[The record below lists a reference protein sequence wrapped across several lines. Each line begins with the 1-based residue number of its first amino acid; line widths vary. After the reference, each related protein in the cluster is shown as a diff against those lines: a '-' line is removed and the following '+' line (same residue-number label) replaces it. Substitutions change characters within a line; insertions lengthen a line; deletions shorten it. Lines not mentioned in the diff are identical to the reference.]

1 MSKEKNLIELRDERK
16 QLMDKRRAL
25 IEVAKKEERKLTAD
39 EQKEADRL
47 EMDCK
52 DLDLQIEEQRAM
64 NRQNGTKHTSDDRP
78 FSLRKAIVA
87 RDRKSVG

>member
-25 IEVAKKEERKLTAD
+25 IEVAKKEERKLTAY
-39 EQKEADRL
+39 EHNEADRL

-52 DLDLQIEEQRAM
+52 VLDLQLDEQRA
-64 NRQNGTKHTSDDRP
+64 RSQE
-78 FSLRKAIVA
+78 L
-87 RDRKSVG
+87 